1 MILLV
6 WKRITSK
13 LFQNLKSALSVEVSQ
28 FLLGMVLYM
37 AYAFLNLDIVLRT
50 QMETL
55 KNCAAHRMMFLSTW

>member
-1 MILLV
+1 M
-6 WKRITSK
+6 
-13 LFQNLKSALSVEVSQ
+13 EVSQ

-55 KNCAAHRMMFLSTW
+55 KNCAAHQTMSLSTW

>member
-37 AYAFLNLDIVLRT
+37 AYAFLNLDIVLHT

-55 KNCAAHRMMFLSTW
+55 KNCAAHQTMSLSTW

>member
-13 LFQNLKSALSVEVSQ
+13 LFQNLKSALSVAVSQ

-37 AYAFLNLDIVLRT
+37 ACAFLNLDIVLRT
-50 QMETL
+50 QMEIL
-55 KNCAAHRMMFLSTW
+55 KNCAAHQTMSLSTW